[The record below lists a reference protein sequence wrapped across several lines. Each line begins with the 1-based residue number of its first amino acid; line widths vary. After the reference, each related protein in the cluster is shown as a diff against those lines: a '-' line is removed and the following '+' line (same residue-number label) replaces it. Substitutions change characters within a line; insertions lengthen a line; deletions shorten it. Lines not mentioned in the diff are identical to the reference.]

1 MPNPNYFYE
10 KNIISSGFKVIAGID
25 EVGRGTLAGP
35 VVVGLIILKINKEL
49 ENSLIEL
56 GVNDSKK
63 LSVKKRCSIYE
74 ELIKIA
80 IDYSSGWATAK
91 EIDNLGINESI
102 QLCINRGIS
111 KLNIQPDHLLIDAL
125 NLNNSKIHQTS
136 IIKGDSKSL
145 SIAGASIIAKVERDK
160 YMENLD
166 KNYDVYDFK
175 NNKGY
180 GTKNH
185 LSAIKKYGRSDL
197 HRYSYK
203 IKNTDKQ
210 E

>member
-1 MPNPNYFYE
+1 
-10 KNIISSGFKVIAGID
+10 
-25 EVGRGTLAGP
+25 
-35 VVVGLIILKINKEL
+35 
-49 ENSLIEL
+49 
-56 GVNDSKK
+56 
-63 LSVKKRCSIYE
+63 
-74 ELIKIA
+74 
-80 IDYSSGWATAK
+80 
-91 EIDNLGINESI
+91 
-102 QLCINRGIS
+102 
-111 KLNIQPDHLLIDAL
+111 LIDAL

-203 IKNTDKQ
+203 IKNIDKQ
-210 E
+210 EWKNK